1 VLETQNFWMDII
13 PALNKGLLMTV
24 GLIVPSGVIGF
35 LLGVVIGVIRVYAP
49 APFARPA
56 DALVSVIRGVPLL
69 LQLYFVYYVLP
80 KIGISLP
87 DYWAACISFILCT
100 ASYQSEYIRGALLS
114 IRQGQ
119 VRAAQALGLTAF
131 QTITSVVV
139 PQALR
144 RALPGC
150 GNEII
155 YLIKYTSLAHVVSC
169 MELTGEARSL
179 ADTSFNYFEVY
190 LTAGFYYLVLTTLA
204 TRLLVFLEKK
214 LALPGFGRLP

>member
-1 VLETQNFWMDII
+1 MPGSQEFWADII
-13 PALNKGLLMTV
+13 PALNNGLLMTV
-24 GLIVPSGVIGF
+24 GLIIPSGIIGF
-35 LLGVVIGVIRVYAP
+35 LCGVVIGVIRVYAP
-49 APFARPA
+49 PVLRRPT
-56 DALVSVIRGVPLL
+56 DAFVSVVRGVPLL
-69 LQLYFVYYVLP
+69 LQLYFVYYALP
-80 KIGISLP
+80 KVGIRLP
-87 DYWAACISFILCT
+87 DYWAACLTFVICT

-119 VRAAQALGLTAF
+119 IRAAQALGLSTM
-131 QTITSVVV
+131 QTIVGVVV

-155 YLIKYTSLAHVVSC
+155 NLIKYSSLAHVVSC
-169 MELTGEARSL
+169 IEITGEARSL

-204 TRLLVFLEKK
+204 AQLLQFLERR